1 MNREEAKREI
11 ERLTDELLRHNYLY
25 YVKNQPEIS
34 DYEYDMLLKK
44 LQKLEEQ
51 FPEFKL
57 PYSPTSRVGGEPVE
71 GFETVKH
78 SIPMISLDNAYS
90 EGELLNFNERV
101 EKLLGHRVEYTA
113 EPKIDGIGLALIYK
127 NGILSMAITRGD
139 GIQGDNVIENAKTIK
154 NIPLKIFSNIPDY
167 FEVRGEVFLSFET
180 FRKINEEKDQ
190 KGEELFAN
198 PRNAVAGTIRLKD
211 PKIASKRG
219 MQMYCYQIITD
230 ESFLP
235 HSHFERLKLLN
246 SLGFDTPPHTLKLKG
261 IKEVIEYCKRFE
273 EVIKPSL
280 TFPVDGMVIKV
291 DDVSLWE
298 KLGTTAKFPRYAI
311 AFKFKPEQATTRI
324 LDVTFQVGR
333 TGVITPVA
341 ELEPVKL
348 AGTTVK
354 RATLHNFDEIKRLDI
369 RIGDTVFV
377 EKAGEIIPKVVKVV
391 KSKRSGNEKEITPP
405 EKCPVCGEKTVQLE
419 GEVAVRCINP
429 SCPAILKNS
438 ILHFVS
444 RDAMDIR
451 GMGESLVDRLLEKS
465 LLKDFAS
472 IYQLKK
478 EDIASL
484 ERMGDKS
491 AENLLN
497 EIEKSK
503 QKPFPNVLY
512 ALGIRYVGQK
522 AAKLLAAYFK
532 SIDRIINANEEEI
545 AEIEGIG
552 EKIAESIKKYFSLKH
567 NLELI
572 EKLKKHNLQFEIK
585 EEKEKPQPLKGLTF
599 VLTGELENFTRKEA
613 TEFLESL
620 GAKVSSSVSRK
631 TDYVIVGKNPG
642 SKFRKAVEL
651 GVKTVDEQFLINFK
665 EKLDKENE

>member
-11 ERLTDELLRHNYLY
+11 ERLTEELLKHNYLY

-51 FPEFKL
+51 YPEFKL
-57 PYSPTSRVGGEPVE
+57 PYSPTSRVGGKPVE

-101 EKLLGHRVEYTA
+101 EKILGHPTEYTA

-127 NGILSMAITRGD
+127 NGILSKAITRGD
-139 GIQGDNVIENAKTIK
+139 GIQGDNVIENAKTIT
-154 NIPLKIFSNIPDY
+154 NIPLKIYDKVPET
-167 FEVRGEVFLSFET
+167 FEVRGEVFLPFDT
-180 FRKINEEKDQ
+180 FRKINREKEE
-190 KGEELFAN
+190 KGEEVFAN

-211 PKIASKRG
+211 SKIAAQRK
-219 MQMYCYQIITD
+219 MKMYCYQIITD

-235 HSHFERLKLLN
+235 NSHFERLKLLN
-246 SLGFDTPPHTLKLKG
+246 NLGFSTPPHTLKLQN
-261 IKEVIEYCKRFE
+261 INEVIAYCKKFE
-273 EVIKPSL
+273 EAIKPTLS
-280 TFPVDGMVIKV
+280 FPVDGMVIKV
-291 DDVSLWE
+291 DNVKLWE
-298 KLGTTAKFPRYAI
+298 ILGTTAKFPRYAI

-354 RATLHNFDEIKRLDI
+354 RATLHNFDEIERLGI

-377 EKAGEIIPKVVKVV
+377 EKAGEIIPKVIKVV
-391 KSKRSGNEKEITPP
+391 KSKRTGSEKPITPP
-405 EKCPVCGEKTVQLE
+405 EKCPVCGEPTVKFE
-419 GEVAVRCINP
+419 DEVAIRCINP

-451 GMGESLVDRLLEKS
+451 GMGESLVDKLLEKG

-472 IYQLKK
+472 IYELKK
-478 EDIASL
+478 EEIASL
-484 ERMGDKS
+484 ERMGEKS

-497 EIEKSK
+497 EVEKSK
-503 QKPFPNVLY
+503 QKPFHNVLY

-522 AAKLLAAYFK
+522 AAKLLANRFK
-532 SIDRIINANEEEI
+532 TIDKLINASTEEI

-552 EKIAESIKKYFSLKH
+552 EKIAESVKKYFSLKH

-572 EKLKKHNLQFEIK
+572 EKLKKHGLKFEAETTEQK
-585 EEKEKPQPLKGLTF
+585 EQPLKGLTF

-613 TEFLESL
+613 SEFLESL
-620 GAKVSSSVSRK
+620 GAKVSSSVSKK
-631 TDYVIVGKNPG
+631 TNYVIVGKNPG
-642 SKFRKAVEL
+642 SKFKKAVEL
-651 GVKTVDEQFLINFK
+651 GVKTVDEQFLLNFK
-665 EKLDKENE
+665 DKYKK

>member
-11 ERLTDELLRHNYLY
+11 EKLTEELLRHNYLY
-25 YVKNQPEIS
+25 YVKNRPEIS
-34 DYEYDMLLKK
+34 DYEYDMLLRRLKE
-44 LQKLEEQ
+44 LEEK

-57 PYSPTSRVGGEPVE
+57 PYSPTSRVGGEPIE

-78 SIPMISLDNAYS
+78 SIPMISLDNAYN

-101 EKLLGHRVEYTA
+101 EKILGYSVEYTA

-127 NGILSMAITRGD
+127 NGILTSAITRGD
-139 GIQGDNVIENAKTIK
+139 GIQGDNVIENAKTIT
-154 NIPLKIFSNIPDY
+154 NIPLKIYDNVPET
-167 FEVRGEVFLSFET
+167 FEVRGEVFLPFET
-180 FRKINEEKDQ
+180 FRQINKEKEEN
-190 KGEELFAN
+190 GEEVFAN

-211 PKIASKRG
+211 PKIAAKRK
-219 MQMYCYQIITD
+219 MKMYCYQVITE

-235 HSHFERLKLLN
+235 DSHFERLKLLN
-246 SLGFDTPPHTLKLKG
+246 KLGFSTPPHTLKLKN

-273 EVIKPSL
+273 ETIKPTL

-291 DDVSLWE
+291 DNVKLWDV
-298 KLGTTAKFPRYAI
+298 LGTTAKFPRYAI
-311 AFKFKPEQATTRI
+311 AFKFKPEQATTKV

-333 TGVITPVA
+333 TGIITPVA

-354 RATLHNFDEIKRLDI
+354 RATLHNFDEIKRLDV

-391 KSKRSGNEKEITPP
+391 VSKRSGKEKVIEPP
-405 EKCPVCGEKTVQLE
+405 KNCPVCGEPVVQFE
-419 GEVAVRCINP
+419 GEVAIRCINP

-451 GMGESLVDRLLEKS
+451 GMGESLVDRLMEKN

-472 IYQLKK
+472 IYELKK
-478 EDIASL
+478 EQIASL
-484 ERMGDKS
+484 ERMGEKS
-491 AENLLN
+491 AENLLK

-503 QKPFPNVLY
+503 QKPFHNVLY

-522 AAKLLAAYFK
+522 AAKLLATHFK
-532 SIDRIINANEEEI
+532 SIDNLINASDEEI

-552 EKIAESIKKYFSLKH
+552 EKIAESVKKYFSLKH

-572 EKLKKHNLQFEIK
+572 EKLKKHGLQFK
-585 EEKEKPQPLKGLTF
+585 TEEKEEREQPLKGLTF

-620 GAKVSSSVSRK
+620 GAKVSSSVSKK
-631 TDYVIVGKNPG
+631 TSYVIVGKNPG

-651 GVKTVDEQFLINFK
+651 GVKTVDEQFLLNFA
-665 EKLDKENE
+665 EKYKK